1 MVKFLA
7 THLATACDRW
17 FKCWCIP

>member
-7 THLATACDRW
+7 THLAIACDR
-17 FKCWCIP
+17 